1 MRENLNVE
9 FIEEYKKL
17 DNFCNDMF
25 GVRNGGV
32 TAYIDKMKISA
43 PNDKRKYREWDED
56 FGELKR
62 LRAIRNKIV
71 HESNGFSYALCD
83 EGDIASVTAFRNRLM
98 NRADP
103 LVDSHFLHSGTSTNK
118 NDDGLFSSD
127 MHCENADDG
136 KKSSAAVSMC
146 LIELIVIIGLI
157 IALIL
162 K

>member
-1 MRENLNVE
+1 
-9 FIEEYKKL
+9 
-17 DNFCNDMF
+17 
-25 GVRNGGV
+25 
-32 TAYIDKMKISA
+32 MKISA

-83 EGDIASVTAFRNRLM
+83 EGDIASVTAFRSRLM

-103 LVDSHFLHSGTSTNK
+103 LVDSHFLHSGTRTNK

-146 LIELIVIIGLI
+146 LIELIVIVGLI